1 MQSHYDL
8 GKGIPVVML
17 HSFNHSKLMWI
28 YQIPEFLKNGYRV
41 ICPDFRGHGAEPLGD
56 EKVTIETFADD
67 TIKLLTDLGIKKSIF
82 IGSSA
87 GGYVTLSIW
96 RKRPDLISAMV
107 LAGSKAQQDDP
118 KTIERRKTQIKTL
131 EDSGIEEHIK
141 NVHRRLSQNTVKNK
155 PWVLDLVRVMSET
168 MTKEAIMAALNAL
181 IMKPDDCD
189 LLPTINIPCLI
200 ICGEEDVF
208 TPCEFSKYL
217 YKNITGSEIVILKD
231 AGHINPLDQPD
242 LFNEKTIEFLAR
254 NHLHM
259 GSVH

>member
-8 GKGIPVVML
+8 GKGYPVVML

-28 YQIPEFLKNGYRV
+28 YQIPEFLKSGYRV
-41 ICPDFRGHGAEPLGD
+41 ICPDYRGHGSEPLGD

-67 TIKLLTDLGIKKSIF
+67 TIKLLSEMGIKKAVF

-118 KTIERRKTQIKTL
+118 DIIERRKKQIKTL
-131 EDSGIEEHIK
+131 ENGGLEEHIK
-141 NVHRRLSQNTVKNK
+141 NVHRRLSQNTIKNK
-155 PWVLDLVRVMSET
+155 PWVLDLVRTMSGN
-168 MTKEAIMAALNAL
+168 MTKEAIIAALNAL
-181 IMKPDDCD
+181 ILKPDDRD
-189 LLPTINIPCLI
+189 ILPTINVPTLI

-208 TPCEFSKYL
+208 TPCTFSKYL
-217 YKNITGSEIVILKD
+217 NENIKGSELIILKD
-231 AGHINPLDQPD
+231 AGHINPLDQPE
-242 LFNEKTIEFLAR
+242 LFNEKTLDFLSR
-254 NHLHM
+254 HNIH
-259 GSVH
+259 